1 MCFSS
6 FWLLMFMVAQ
16 VLAFAP
22 FASRHSQDTLCL
34 FALGKAQNKQAEL
47 ARKLELAKKQ
57 QRHGDDNA
65 AKITRDSDDDTKR
78 RAEQERSEFALLLA
92 KNAPP
97 PETKRKA
104 LIREEFFPQAEK
116 PTAPT
121 GSKPKAAVKRRKKAA
136 GAPGVAEP
144 DEDQHFQEGDIAR
157 RRHFESLVSVT
168 TKQPL
173 GPMAAAHL
181 VPWVPPYLSR
191 YLIILADPRKQSPEL
206 RSALQFL
213 TSSTAPS
220 ILLNTVAI
228 VADTPEETTA

>member
-6 FWLLMFMVAQ
+6 LWLLLFVVAK
-16 VLAFAP
+16 VLAFATIESCP
-22 FASRHSQDTLCL
+22 RQNTSCL

-57 QRHGDDNA
+57 QRQGDDNDA
-65 AKITRDSDDDTKR
+65 SIKRDNDDDVKR
-78 RAEQERSEFALLLA
+78 RAEQDRSEFALLLA
-92 KNAPP
+92 SNAPP
-97 PETKRKA
+97 PEPKRKD
-104 LIREEFFPQAEK
+104 LIRQEFIPPAEK
-116 PTAPT
+116 PAAP
-121 GSKPKAAVKRRKKAA
+121 SKPKAVVKRRKKAA
-136 GAPGVAEP
+136 GTPGVTESE
-144 DEDQHFQEGDIAR
+144 EDDHLQEGDIAR
-157 RRHFESLVSVT
+157 RRHFESLISVT

-173 GPMAAAHL
+173 GPMAAAQL

-213 TSSTAPS
+213 KSSTAPS
-220 ILLNTVAI
+220 ILSNTVAI